1 MDNKIDT
8 SPVTL
13 SLMFKKTMKGNII
26 TSSLMDEA
34 IEDQQNKMISSRSYN
49 WKLLKGRKEEI

>member
-1 MDNKIDT
+1 MDNKIDN

-49 WKLLKGRKEEI
+49 WKLLKGRKEGI

>member
-49 WKLLKGRKEEI
+49 WTLLKGRKEGI